1 MRTLE
6 PGGLLRTY
14 LVEHSTEAKDI
25 LKSFLRIIP
34 FQNLIFNRIRSD
46 FTVGVPA
53 GRQWREGLYM
63 F

>member
-1 MRTLE
+1 MRTLK
-6 PGGLLRTY
+6 PRGLLRTY
-14 LVEHSTEAKDI
+14 LEHSTEAKDI

-46 FTVGVPA
+46 FIVGVPA
-53 GRQWREGLYM
+53 SRQWREGLYM